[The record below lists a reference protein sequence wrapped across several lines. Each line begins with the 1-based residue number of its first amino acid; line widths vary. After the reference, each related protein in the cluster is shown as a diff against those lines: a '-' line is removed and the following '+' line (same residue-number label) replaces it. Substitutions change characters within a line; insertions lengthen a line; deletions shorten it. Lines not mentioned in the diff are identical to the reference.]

1 MEDDVDLADAVCSYL
16 RAKAFVVDVVGR
28 LDEARS
34 ALLTAQYSAVLLDLH
49 LEDGDGLSLMPAVRA
64 LREQPAVIVLTA
76 RDQVSDRIRG
86 LDAGADDYLTKPYD
100 PGELLARLRA
110 VQRRSSGGESVV
122 QLGSLQI
129 DLAHDMVRRDGV
141 PVVLTQKE
149 WALLRVMAMRPERIH
164 TRDALQDALYGFDD
178 EADSNTL
185 EVFVSRLRRKLGR
198 DHIQT
203 LRGLGY
209 RLAFSPRVDVTRPGA
224 RRPRLADR
232 LARTLMLWVGGV
244 WLACVL
250 GATWYVD
257 REINHNF
264 DNEMIE
270 SAHRMVDIAVHE
282 LDQASASGKLD
293 PARLPLLAQRAD
305 HRRRPGDLPARRR
318 RPADADALARG
329 AVRAVRGA
337 AAHRLRRDRA
347 VARLHRHATRAGRST
362 STSPIPSPS
371 GARRATAPCSAS

>member
-1 MEDDVDLADAVCSYL
+1 MRSSGLRILLVEDDVDLADAVCSYL

-100 PGELLARLRA
+100 PEELLARLRA
-110 VQRRSSGGESVV
+110 VQRRSGGGESVV

-129 DLAHDMVRRDGV
+129 DLANDLVRRDGV

-198 DHIQT
+198 EHIQT

-209 RLAFSPRVDVTRPGA
+209 RLAF
-224 RRPRLADR
+224 
-232 LARTLMLWVGGV
+232 
-244 WLACVL
+244 
-250 GATWYVD
+250 
-257 REINHNF
+257 F
-264 DNEMIE
+264 
-270 SAHRMVDIAVHE
+270 
-282 LDQASASGKLD
+282 
-293 PARLPLLAQRAD
+293 
-305 HRRRPGDLPARRR
+305 
-318 RPADADALARG
+318 
-329 AVRAVRGA
+329 A
-337 AAHRLRRDRA
+337 A
-347 VARLHRHATRAGRST
+347 
-362 STSPIPSPS
+362 PP
-371 GARRATAPCSAS
+371 